1 MDIKIFLK
9 ENNIKTEKI
18 EFVVTDRFKDENG
31 KPIKWIL
38 KVLTNKELEDLKV
51 KNTIKR
57 TTVKG
62 SNFDF
67 DNKSFSRSMIL
78 SCIVEPNLYNKELQD
93 SYDTL
98 DAYELLQELLTVGEM
113 TRLEEKIL
121 ELHNYEE
128 KREKEIEKIKN

>member
-31 KPIKWIL
+31 NPVKWIL
-38 KVLTNKELEDLKV
+38 KVLSNKELEDLKI
-51 KNTIKR
+51 KNTIKK

-62 SNFDF
+62 SSFDF
-67 DNKSFSRSMIL
+67 DNKSFSRAMIL